1 MDCLKTEKGVR
12 SKIHIGGVY
21 VPFVPPFSFFLFLYL
36 TCFPVRI
43 QEEINFPQARGKLLT
58 VCTLSIYLSMAW
70 LGLDRRTDHSNQI
83 KSISPHAFLP
93 FEHPLNTPDRPAS
106 VSSIFDDDD
115 DDTLDSVPLKS

>member
-1 MDCLKTEKGVR
+1 MRRLALLPLWGWMDGLLENGERCEIENSHR
-12 SKIHIGGVY
+12 GGVY

-83 KSISPHAFLP
+83 KSISPHAF
-93 FEHPLNTPDRPAS
+93 
-106 VSSIFDDDD
+106 
-115 DDTLDSVPLKS
+115 